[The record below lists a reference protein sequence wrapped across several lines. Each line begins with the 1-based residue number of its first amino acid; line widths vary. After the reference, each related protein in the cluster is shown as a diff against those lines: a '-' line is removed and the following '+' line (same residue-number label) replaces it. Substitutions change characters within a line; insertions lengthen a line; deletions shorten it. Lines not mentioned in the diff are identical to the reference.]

1 MNNILTVAR
10 KEWIDAFRDHRTIY
24 AIIFGALFG
33 PAMIGFMFSQIA
45 NQQKG
50 AQEIKVPVL
59 GRQYA
64 PVLVN
69 WLTQQSG
76 VEIVDGPA
84 DPESAVR
91 ERKADFV
98 LVIDKEFAEK
108 FRQSRPAPV
117 QVVSDVTS
125 NTTRAKVSRL
135 NSLLNNFSSETGAM
149 RLMARG
155 VSPVVASTLKIE
167 QIEVAT
173 GQQRAAM
180 IFNFI
185 PMFLVLA
192 LFTGGMPIASDATAG
207 ERERGSL
214 EPLLIIPI
222 PRWHLVTGKWLA
234 ASAAALVSMSL
245 TLAITMAVLS
255 RLALEDLGIRNHIGV
270 NQILLILAAVGPM
283 ALVSPALQMFVS
295 CFAKSFKEAQSY
307 LGMLILLPTLP
318 GIVTVIY
325 PFTNR
330 PWMHPIPILGQYAM
344 VTEILGGK
352 PLSPLSLI
360 AATALSLAA
369 AALLLVLATRLFSS
383 EKILF
388 NR

>member
-1 MNNILTVAR
+1 LNNILTVAR
-10 KEWIDAFRDHRTIY
+10 KEWIDAFCDRRTIY
-24 AIIFGALFG
+24 AMVFGALFG

-50 AQEIKVPVL
+50 AQEIKIPVV

-64 PVLVN
+64 PVLIN

-76 VEIVDGPA
+76 VEITDGPA
-84 DPESAVR
+84 DPQSAVR
-91 ERKADFV
+91 ERKSDFV
-98 LVIDKEFAEK
+98 LVIDKEFADK

-117 QVVSDVTS
+117 QVVSDITS

-135 NSLLNNFSSETGAM
+135 NSLLNSFSAETGSI

-155 VSPVVASTLKIE
+155 VSPVIASALKIE

-173 GQQRAAM
+173 SQQRAAM

-192 LFTGGMPIASDATAG
+192 LFTGSMPVASDSTAG

-222 PRWHLVTGKWLA
+222 PRWHLVAGKWLA
-234 ASAAALVSMSL
+234 ASASALAGMSL

-255 RLALEDLGIRNHIGV
+255 RLALEELGIRNHIGV
-270 NQILLILAAVGPM
+270 NQILLILAAIAPM
-283 ALVSPALQMFVS
+283 ALVAPALQMFVS
-295 CFAKSFKEAQSY
+295 CFAKSYKEAQSY

-318 GIVTVIY
+318 GVVTVIY
-325 PFTNR
+325 PLTNR

-352 PLSPLSLI
+352 PLPAVSLI
-360 AATALSLAA
+360 AASAIALAA
-369 AALLLVLATRLFSS
+369 TAGLLVVATRLFSS
-383 EKILF
+383 EKIIF
-388 NR
+388 GR